1 VTSRLTSEAM
11 RVTKEHV
18 LSEIR
23 RTAAENGG
31 QPLGRG
37 AFFNAT
43 GIRESDWI
51 GKWWPRW
58 NDVLAEAGFPP
69 NQMNPRRPD
78 DDMLQHLADLV
89 RELGHYPV
97 IAELKMKANADK
109 TFPSPKTFD
118 RFGSKRG
125 VVARLQAF
133 AVERGMDEVAALCA
147 TVLTAGEEGNTATT
161 TTAEAAPVGVV
172 YLVKSG
178 RYYKVGRSN
187 AVGRRQYELAI
198 QLPEKATLVHSI
210 ATDDPPGIEGY
221 WHRRF
226 ADRRRNG
233 EWFELTTADV
243 SAFRRRKFM

>member
-1 VTSRLTSEAM
+1 M
-11 RVTKEHV
+11 RVSKEQV

-69 NQMNPRRPD
+69 NHMNARRPD
-78 DDMLQHLADLV
+78 DDMLERLAGLV
-89 RELGHYPV
+89 KELGHYPV
-97 IAELKMKANADK
+97 IAELKMKASVDK
-109 TFPSPKTFD
+109 TFPNPKTFS
-118 RFGSKRG
+118 RFGGKRG
-125 VVARLQAF
+125 VAARLQAF
-133 AVERGMDEVAALCA
+133 ALQRGLDDVAALCA
-147 TVLTAGEEGNTATT
+147 PVLTRSAEDDSYTV
-161 TTAEAAPVGVV
+161 TAEAAQVGVV
-172 YLVKSG
+172 YLVKAG
-178 RYYKVGRSN
+178 KFYKVGRSN

-243 SAFRRRKFM
+243 STFRRRKFM

>member
-1 VTSRLTSEAM
+1 M
-11 RVTKEHV
+11 RVTKEHI
-18 LSEIR
+18 LSEVR
-23 RTAAENGG
+23 RTAAQNSG

-51 GKWWPRW
+51 GKWSPRW

-78 DDMLQHLADLV
+78 DDMLQRLAEFV

-97 IAELKMKANADK
+97 IAELKMKASADK

-118 RFGSKRG
+118 RFGGKRG
-125 VVARLQAF
+125 VAARLQAF
-133 AVERGMDEVAALCA
+133 ALERGMDDVAALCGPVLAGDGEDVSAKA
-147 TVLTAGEEGNTATT
+147 TP
-161 TTAEAAPVGVV
+161 EAAPAGVV

-178 RYYKVGRSN
+178 RFYKVGRSN
-187 AVGRRQYELAI
+187 AAGRRQYELAI

-226 ADRRRNG
+226 TDRRRNG

>member
-1 VTSRLTSEAM
+1 M
-11 RVTKEHV
+11 RVTKEHI
-18 LSEIR
+18 LSEVR
-23 RTAAENGG
+23 RTAAQNSG

-37 AFFNAT
+37 AFFSAT

-78 DDMLQHLADLV
+78 DDMLQRLAEFV

-97 IAELKMKANADK
+97 IAELKMKASADK

-118 RFGSKRG
+118 RFGGKRG
-125 VVARLQAF
+125 VAARLQAF
-133 AVERGMDEVAALCA
+133 ALERGMDDVAALCGPVLAGDGEDVSAKA
-147 TVLTAGEEGNTATT
+147 TPEV
-161 TTAEAAPVGVV
+161 APVGVV

-178 RYYKVGRSN
+178 RFYKVGRSN
-187 AVGRRQYELAI
+187 AAGRRHYELAI

-210 ATDDPPGIEGY
+210 ATDDPPASKAIGTGALLIVG
-221 WHRRF
+221 
-226 ADRRRNG
+226 A
-233 EWFELTTADV
+233 TA
-243 SAFRRRKFM
+243 SGSN

>member
-1 VTSRLTSEAM
+1 M

-18 LSEIR
+18 IAEVQ
-23 RTAAENGG
+23 RTAALNGG
-31 QPLGRG
+31 RPLGRA
-37 AFFNAT
+37 AFYSAT
-43 GIRESDWI
+43 GIREADWI

-69 NQMNPRRPD
+69 NQMNQRRPD
-78 DDMLQHLADLV
+78 DVMLQQLAELV

-97 IAELKMKANADK
+97 KAELLMKSAADK
-109 TFPSPKTFD
+109 TFPNPKTFD
-118 RFGSKRG
+118 RFGGKRG
-125 VVARLQAF
+125 VATRLQTF
-133 AVERGMDEVAALCA
+133 ALEHGMDDVAALCA
-147 TVLTAGEEGNTATT
+147 PVLSGGGSADETPDQTPTS
-161 TTAEAAPVGVV
+161 PVGVV

-178 RYYKVGRSN
+178 KFFKVGRSN
-187 AVGRRQYELAI
+187 AGGRRQYELAI

-233 EWFELTTADV
+233 EWFELTGADV

>member
-1 VTSRLTSEAM
+1 M
-11 RVTKEHV
+11 RMTKEHV

-23 RTAAENGG
+23 RTAAESGG

-69 NQMNPRRPD
+69 NKMNPRRPD
-78 DDMLQHLADLV
+78 EDMLQRLAELV

-97 IAELKMKANADK
+97 VAELKMKASAEK

-125 VVARLQAF
+125 VAARLQAF
-133 AVERGMDEVAALCA
+133 ALEGGMGDVAALCA
-147 TVLTAGEEGNTATT
+147 PVVATGDDANAATT
-161 TTAEAAPVGVV
+161 AAAPAPVGVV
-172 YLVKSG
+172 YLVKAG
-178 RYYKVGRSN
+178 KFYKVGRSN
-187 AVGRRQYELAI
+187 AVGRRQYELGI
-198 QLPEKATLVHSI
+198 QLPQKATLVHSI
-210 ATDDPPGIEGY
+210 PTDDPPGIEGY

>member
-1 VTSRLTSEAM
+1 M

-18 LSEIR
+18 VSEVR
-23 RTAAENGG
+23 RTAALNGG

-37 AFFNAT
+37 AFFTAT

-78 DDMLQHLADLV
+78 DDMLQRLAEFV
-89 RELGHYPV
+89 RELEHYPV
-97 IAELKMKANADK
+97 IAELKMKASADK

-118 RFGSKRG
+118 RFGGKRG
-125 VVARLQAF
+125 VAARLQAY
-133 AVERGMDEVAALCA
+133 ALDTGLDDVAALCA
-147 TVLTAGEEGNTATT
+147 PVLAGGGEDEGGGV
-161 TTAEAAPVGVV
+161 AEAATVGAV
-172 YLVKSG
+172 YLIKSG
-178 RYYKVGRSN
+178 RFFKVGRSN

-198 QLPEKATLVHSI
+198 QLPEKATLLHSI
-210 ATDDPPGIEGY
+210 STDDPAGIEGY

-233 EWFELTTADV
+233 EWFELTTEDV

>member
-1 VTSRLTSEAM
+1 M
-11 RVTKEHV
+11 RVTKEHI
-18 LSEIR
+18 LSEVR
-23 RTAAENGG
+23 RTAAQNSG

-37 AFFNAT
+37 AFFSAT

-78 DDMLQHLADLV
+78 YDMLQRLAEFV

-97 IAELKMKANADK
+97 IAELKMKASADK

-118 RFGSKRG
+118 RFGGKRG
-125 VVARLQAF
+125 VAARLQAF
-133 AVERGMDEVAALCA
+133 ALERGMDDVAALCGPVLAGDGEDVSAKA
-147 TVLTAGEEGNTATT
+147 TP
-161 TTAEAAPVGVV
+161 EAAPVGVV

-178 RYYKVGRSN
+178 RFYKVGRSN
-187 AVGRRQYELAI
+187 AAGRRQYELAI

-226 ADRRRNG
+226 TDRRRNG

>member
-1 VTSRLTSEAM
+1 M
-11 RVTKEHV
+11 RVTKEHGLTEV
-18 LSEIR
+18 R
-23 RTAAENGG
+23 RTAAENGR

-37 AFFNAT
+37 AFLNAT

-78 DDMLQHLADLV
+78 DDMLQRLAEFV

-97 IAELKMKANADK
+97 IAELKMKASADK

-118 RFGSKRG
+118 RFGGKRG
-125 VVARLQAF
+125 VAARLQAF
-133 AVERGMDEVAALCA
+133 ALERGLNGVAALCA
-147 TVLTAGEEGNTATT
+147 PVLAGAEQDEAVATT
-161 TTAEAAPVGVV
+161 AAPALVGVV
-172 YLVKSG
+172 YLVKAG
-178 RYYKVGRSN
+178 RFYKVGRSN
-187 AVGRRQYELAI
+187 AVGRRQYELGI
-198 QLPEKATLVHSI
+198 QLPEKAILVHSI
-210 ATDDPPGIEGY
+210 ATDDTPGIEGY

-233 EWFELTTADV
+233 EWFELTA
-243 SAFRRRKFM
+243 

>member
-1 VTSRLTSEAM
+1 M
-11 RVTKEHV
+11 RVTKEHI
-18 LSEIR
+18 LAELK

-37 AFFNAT
+37 AFFSAT

-78 DDMLQHLADLV
+78 EDMLQRLAEFV

-97 IAELKMKANADK
+97 IAELKMKASRDK
-109 TFPSPKTFD
+109 SFPSPKTFD
-118 RFGSKRG
+118 RFGGKRG
-125 VVARLQAF
+125 VAARLQAF
-133 AVERGMDEVAALCA
+133 AMEHGMDDVAALCA
-147 TVLTAGEEGNTATT
+147 PVLADGEETDAVTVPT
-161 TTAEAAPVGVV
+161 RAASVGVV

-178 RYYKVGRSN
+178 RFYKVGRSN
-187 AVGRRQYELAI
+187 AAGRRHYELAI

-233 EWFELTTADV
+233 EWFELTAEDV

>member
-1 VTSRLTSEAM
+1 M

-58 NDVLAEAGFPP
+58 NDVLAEAGLPP

-78 DDMLQHLADLV
+78 DDMLQRLAELL

-97 IAELKMKANADK
+97 IAELKMKASTDK

-118 RFGSKRG
+118 RFGGKRG
-125 VVARLQAF
+125 VAARLQAF
-133 AVERGMDEVAALCA
+133 AVERSLDDVAALCA
-147 TVLTAGEEGNTATT
+147 PVLEGGDEDDSAAVTL
-161 TTAEAAPVGVV
+161 EAAPVGVV

-178 RYYKVGRSN
+178 RFYKVGRSN

>member
-1 VTSRLTSEAM
+1 M

-18 LSEIR
+18 LSEVQ
-23 RTAAENGG
+23 RTATENGG

-37 AFFNAT
+37 AFFTAT

-58 NDVLAEAGFPP
+58 NDVLVEAGFPP

-97 IAELKMKANADK
+97 IAELKMKARADK

-118 RFGSKRG
+118 RFGGKRG
-125 VVARLQAF
+125 VAARLQAF
-133 AVERGMDEVAALCA
+133 ALERGLDDVAALCA
-147 TVLTAGEEGNTATT
+147 PFMATGEEGDTATMT
-161 TTAEAAPVGVV
+161 AAEAAPVGVV

-178 RYYKVGRSN
+178 RFYKVGRSN

-210 ATDDPPGIEGY
+210 TTDDPPGIEGY

-233 EWFELTTADV
+233 EWFELTTEDV